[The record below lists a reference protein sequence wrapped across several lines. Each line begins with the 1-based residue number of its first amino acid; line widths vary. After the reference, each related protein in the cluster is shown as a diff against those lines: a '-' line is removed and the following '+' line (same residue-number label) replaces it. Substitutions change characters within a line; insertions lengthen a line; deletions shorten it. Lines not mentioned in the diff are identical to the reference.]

1 METIKSNKDLYQ
13 EMLERQIEE
22 QAKEQGLTVED
33 LLIMLEEQKAE
44 EQRQEEEDLSN
55 LYFEEIM
62 ETLL

>member
-33 LLIMLEEQKAE
+33 LLIMLEEEKAE
-44 EQRQEEEDLSN
+44 EQRQEAEDLSN
-55 LYFEEIM
+55 LYFENLM
-62 ETLL
+62 ENLL